1 MEIKETIKST
11 MLTAITKAFSV
22 EKEYLESNLNL
33 SFFEDMNAT
42 SIQLF
47 PIISALEDE
56 LDIEIQYQ
64 DFRRNGK
71 TIAEAIEFVRNE
83 YKKVYGE

>member
-1 MEIKETIKST
+1 MEVKETIKST
-11 MLTAITKAFSV
+11 MLTAITKVFDV
-22 EKEYLESNLNL
+22 EKVRLETNLNL
-33 SFFEDMNAT
+33 RFFEDMNAT

-71 TIAEAIEFVRNE
+71 TIAEAIDFVREE
-83 YKKVYGE
+83 YRKIYGD

>member
-1 MEIKETIKST
+1 MEIKERVKST
-11 MLTAITKAFSV
+11 MLTAIRKAFSV

-33 SFFEDMNAT
+33 NFFEDMKAS

>member
-1 MEIKETIKST
+1 MDIKETIKST
-11 MLTAITKAFSV
+11 MLTAITKVFSV
-22 EKEYLESNLNL
+22 EKDYLENNLDL
-33 SFFEDMNAT
+33 RFVEDMNAT

-71 TIAEAIEFVRNE
+71 SIQEAIDFVKDE
-83 YKKVYGE
+83 YGRTYGD

>member
-1 MEIKETIKST
+1 MEIKERVKST

-33 SFFEDMNAT
+33 NFFEDMKAS

>member
-1 MEIKETIKST
+1 MDIKETIKST
-11 MLTAITKAFSV
+11 MLTAITKVFSV
-22 EKEYLESNLNL
+22 EKDYLENNLDL
-33 SFFEDMNAT
+33 RFVEDMNAT

-71 TIAEAIEFVRNE
+71 SIQEAIDFVKDE
-83 YKKVYGE
+83 YERTYGD